1 MKKVLNLLL
10 ILSFIL
16 ITIFPSPLLVH
27 AQEVDGTILND
38 EVRLRTGAG
47 TNTGII
53 TTMSKNTKVKVLDT
67 TAKKGTGCSTGW
79 YQIRLNNTTGY
90 VCGEYLSIAGI
101 GAKYSYSRPWTSP
114 KKAIYGGAEFIA
126 SGYISSGQNTS
137 YLKKF
142 NVNPASA
149 YSKYTHQ
156 YMANLSAPYSE
167 AYSAYKS
174 YKDNGLIN
182 LALHFA
188 IPLYV
193 NMPSKT
199 SHPVSGEEKGGTS
212 TVKDKTFEDALNRQG
227 FDETYKIW
235 LRAIHEQ
242 HPNWTFEAIH
252 TGLDF
257 NVSVANEKY
266 ASSIYYTCSACRE
279 QPNQMTEKNW
289 YIANNQTVAYFLD
302 PRNFLDE
309 TSILM
314 FEDLSFSEYYKE
326 DAVKSVLK
334 GTFMEGTDPIDH
346 QSYSSIF
353 YEAGKIYNV
362 SPIYLASLSK
372 QEVGVRGSITTS
384 GEQFSYKGITYEGF
398 YNFYNIGAYSSEEN
412 PAKAGLVYAALG
424 GVKNE
429 KGIYVGNVGG
439 TPEISPGVDTTK
451 PTPQPT
457 PTQTETPKEETPK
470 TQENK
475 TEQSNTTASQLSN
488 LNLNKKNT
496 YVTNLSI
503 NMRASTLLN
512 KENTI
517 KIKDASGKEMNGNTV
532 IGTGSTIS
540 FVGGE
545 TLTTV
550 LYGDLNGDGV
560 INSGD
565 ILKMRQHLLGQI
577 KLEGAYLEA
586 AHVKTLTGNINSGD
600 LLILRQHLLGQIKI
614 DQS

>member
-1 MKKVLNLLL
+1 ML
-10 ILSFIL
+10 IFTILFIS
-16 ITIFPSPLLVH
+16 IFSNVLLVY
-27 AQEVDGTILND
+27 AEEVEGTILND
-38 EVRLRTGAG
+38 EVRLRSGAG
-47 TNTGII
+47 TNTTIL
-53 TTMSKNTKVKVLDT
+53 TTMSKNTKVSVLDT
-67 TAKKGTGCSTGW
+67 TVKKGTGCSVGW
-79 YQIRLNNTTGY
+79 YQIRLNNMTGY
-90 VCGEYLSIAGI
+90 VCGEYLSIAGV

-126 SGYISSGQNTS
+126 SGYISAGQNTS

-142 NVNPASA
+142 NVNPSSA

-174 YKDNGLIN
+174 YKDNGLID
-182 LALHFA
+182 LTLHFA
-188 IPLYV
+188 IPIYE
-193 NMPSKT
+193 NMPAKT
-199 SHPVSGEEKGGTS
+199 SHPVSGEENGGTS
-212 TVKDKTFEDALNRQG
+212 TVKDKTFEDALNKQG
-227 FDETYKIW
+227 FDETYKKW

-242 HPNWTFEAIH
+242 HPTWTFTAIH

-257 NVSVANEKY
+257 NTSVANEKY
-266 ASSIYYTCSACRE
+266 ASSIYYTCTACRE
-279 QPNQMTEKNW
+279 VPNQETEKNW

-334 GTFMEGTDPIDH
+334 GTFMEGSDPIDH
-346 QSYSSIF
+346 QTYSSIF
-353 YEAGKIYNV
+353 YEAGRIYNV

-384 GEQFSYKGITYEGF
+384 GEQFTYKGNTYEGF

-439 TPEISPGVDTTK
+439 TPEISPGVDTNK
-451 PTPQPT
+451 PTTPT
-457 PTQTETPKEETPK
+457 PETPSQEKPKEETPK

-475 TEQSNTTASQLSN
+475 PEEVNTTTTQLAK
-488 LNLNKKNT
+488 LNLNKKGE
-496 YVTNLSI
+496 YITNLTI
-503 NMRASTLLN
+503 NMNASTLLN
-512 KENTI
+512 KVNNIT
-517 KIKDASGKEMNGNTV
+517 IKDASGKTISGNSKV
-532 IGTGSTIS
+532 GTGSTIT
-540 FVGGE
+540 FADGQ
-545 TLTTV
+545 TLSV
-550 LYGDLNGDGV
+550 VVYGDLDGDGSV
-560 INSGD
+560 DALDLLMMVRSLNKKLD
-565 ILKMRQHLLGQI
+565 LKG
-577 KLEGAYLEA
+577 GYLEA
-586 AHVKTLTGNINSGD
+586 ARVYNTSGNIDSMD
-600 LLILRQHLLGQIKI
+600 LLSLVRYLNGKLKI
-614 DQS
+614 NQA